1 MKKKYQNYINVDH
14 SFDRLT
20 MLGVFALIIVI
31 AGTFGFLYEYIF
43 YFFNGGMK
51 EFYWRGGNFLP
62 WINIYA
68 TGSIMIYFLT
78 YKKRKVYFFNSSL
91 AGLIINNILETD
103 KPYSIIFI

>member
-43 YFFNGGMK
+43 RLNYENQALEM
-51 EFYWRGGNFLP
+51 
-62 WINIYA
+62 
-68 TGSIMIYFLT
+68 LT
-78 YKKRKVYFFNSSL
+78 LKTDLEKKYYDRMEKVNLEQSSYMHDL
-91 AGLIINNILETD
+91 
-103 KPYSIIFI
+103 